1 MKSTLL
7 NTLTTVGFVIILTT
21 STFAAEP
28 EENTIPII
36 GLRINNTVESPV
48 FGGIRTEQ
56 LCDLMWRHI

>member
-1 MKSTLL
+1 MRSVLL
-7 NTLTTVGFVIILTT
+7 NALITAGFVIILTT
-21 STFAAEP
+21 SALAAEP